1 MRCAIWYHLCAR
13 FGTNCTILKNVKN
26 THGALLMETSLQQ
39 GHISILVK
47 LITQR
52 GLLQTSC
59 ELWGSF
65 ENKFFIEHFSKT
77 GFHCKVKEQ
86 DCFQSSKEWTW
97 DFSILTKKLVHFS
110 SISIATCKN
119 IWCPVAKSNFNF
131 FVQNNEM
138 LIFYLFY
145 FLHNSLLAKS

>member
-1 MRCAIWYHLCAR
+1 MNAMNQLKVFVRKYFRSSYHRCDEAR
-13 FGTNCTILKNVKN
+13 FGTIRVRDLVPIVKNVKN

-86 DCFQSSKEWTW
+86 DCFQSSKE
-97 DFSILTKKLVHFS
+97 
-110 SISIATCKN
+110 
-119 IWCPVAKSNFNF
+119 
-131 FVQNNEM
+131 
-138 LIFYLFY
+138 
-145 FLHNSLLAKS
+145 